1 MNLGF
6 KNSVCLVALWKPN
19 HLIRLLI
26 GLNTFK
32 VVIDFEYGIT

>member
-1 MNLGF
+1 MNLGW
-6 KNSVCLVALWKPN
+6 LVAKSQKPN